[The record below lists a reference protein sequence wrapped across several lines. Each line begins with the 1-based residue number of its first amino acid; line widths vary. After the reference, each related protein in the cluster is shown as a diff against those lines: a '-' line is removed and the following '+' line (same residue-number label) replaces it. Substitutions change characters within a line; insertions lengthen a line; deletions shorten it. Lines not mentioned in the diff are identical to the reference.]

1 MPGPLPVPAVEI
13 IVDGS
18 TLAQEYVAQL
28 LDVQVRDNL
37 LLPDTAVVRF
47 RDPLG
52 EFIERHPLQPGVVI
66 EIKMGARKDNGTTRV
81 FIGEVVALE
90 PEFGEGDCVISA
102 RAYDRGHRLLA
113 NRRSQTFQDQK
124 AEDMISSVI
133 GRVGLNA
140 GTMESTTAVHPFFQQ
155 SMETDW
161 EFCRRLAAMND
172 FELVVDDRSV
182 NFYRREAEAPVA
194 VLEWGGTLLTFKPR
208 LSAMGQVEA
217 VTVNGHDPRSRQDL
231 AATAS
236 TPQMASRSG
245 AVDKRSALVG
255 KVNANGRVVVGDRVV
270 ETQAEATQVAQT
282 TLDRLASTFV
292 EASGKAVGNPRLR
305 ARKTVE
311 IKAVGSFSG
320 QYVLSETT
328 HTFRGGS
335 EYTTGFVISGR
346 TGHGFS
352 DLTRNGE
359 GRAWSSSLVLGVVTN
374 NNDPEQL
381 GRVRVTFPQL
391 GPTMEG
397 WWARVATLNAG
408 DDRGIFMLPEVNDQV
423 VVAFENGDPRRPFVI
438 GSLYDGQAKVPDD
451 MLDPTREKAAFG
463 LKSDHKV
470 HVEGQQEMKLRSHEK
485 MTVLV
490 DRDAQGGTGDFLLD
504 AKGNIEDKAA
514 QNIKGTA
521 GQSIELTANQS
532 VTIKGTGSVTV
543 ETSGSLKL
551 KGSMIDIQSSGPV
564 NVKGSIINLG

>member
-13 IVDGS
+13 IVDG
-18 TLAQEYVAQL
+18 TKLAQEYVAQL
-28 LDVQVRDNL
+28 LEVQVRDNL
-37 LLPDTAVVRF
+37 LLPDTAVVRL
-47 RDPLG
+47 RDPAG
-52 EFIERHPLQPGVVI
+52 EFIDGHPLQPGAVI

-90 PEFGEGDCVISA
+90 PEFGERDCVICA
-102 RAYDRGHRLLA
+102 RAYDRGHRLLS

-124 AEDMISSVI
+124 AEDMIRNVI
-133 GRVGLNA
+133 GRVGLTP
-140 GTMESTTAVHPFFQQ
+140 GTFESTDAVHPFFQQ

-172 FELVVDDRSV
+172 FEFVVDDRSV
-182 NFYRREAEAPVA
+182 NFYHREAAAAVA
-194 VLEWGGTLLTFKPR
+194 VLEWGKNLLTFKPR
-208 LSAMGQVEA
+208 LSAMGQVGA
-217 VTVNGHDPRSRQDL
+217 VTVNGHDPKNRQEL
-231 AATAS
+231 VATAS
-236 TPQMASRSG
+236 TPQMAGRSE
-245 AVDKRSALVG
+245 AVDKRRALVG
-255 KVNANGRVVVGDRVV
+255 KVNANGSVVVGDRVV
-270 ETQAEATQVAQT
+270 ETQAEATQVAQS

-292 EASGKAVGNPRLR
+292 EASGKGVGNPRLR

-311 IKAVGSFSG
+311 IKGVGSFSG
-320 QYVLSETT
+320 QYVLSATT

-335 EYTTGFVISGR
+335 EYATGFVISGR

-359 GRAWSSSLVLGVVTN
+359 DRAWSSSLVLGVVTN
-374 NNDPEQL
+374 NNDPENL

-408 DDRGIFMLPEVNDQV
+408 NERGIFMLPEVDDRV
-423 VVAFENGDPRRPFVI
+423 VVGFENGDPRRPFVI
-438 GSLYDGQAKVPDD
+438 GSLYDGRAKVPKE

-463 LKSDHKV
+463 LKSDHTV
-470 HVEGQQEMKLRSHEK
+470 HVEGEKELKLHTREK

-490 DRDAQGGTGDFLLD
+490 DRTAQGGTGDFLLD

-521 GQSIELTANQS
+521 GQSIELSANQS

-543 ETSGSLKL
+543 ESSGALKL
-551 KGSMIDIQSSGPV
+551 KGAVIDIQSNGPV
-564 NVKGSIINLG
+564 NVKGAIINLG